1 MEAPNQAAAET
12 IRIYVRPLYHDAILR
27 LDVEGSDT
35 IESVKGED
43 PGMEGIPPKHQRL
56 ICCGKNLTNGRTLTD
71 CDVENGSKLF
81 VVSCRVDA
89 IAEKRVMV
97 KPPKKPPP
105 RTIGIPST
113 SFLVNLVIFFH
124 NVQLGNMQTRVA
136 NLVTT
141 KITLGAQ
148 GEHHRPDEDMD
159 PTKWKVSPMPPQ
171 DSRPDGDLRCLWP
184 HDGHQLPYCCN

>member
-1 MEAPNQAAAET
+1 
-12 IRIYVRPLYHDAILR
+12 
-27 LDVEGSDT
+27 
-35 IESVKGED
+35 
-43 PGMEGIPPKHQRL
+43 
-56 ICCGKNLTNGRTLTD
+56 
-71 CDVENGSKLF
+71 LF

-105 RTIGIPST
+105 RTIGITST
-113 SFLVNLVIFFH
+113 SFLVNFVIFFCLFFH
-124 NVQLGNMQTRVA
+124 NVQLGNIQTRVA

-184 HDGHQLPYCCN
+184 HDGHQLPCCCN